1 MYFKNNYFSFRRKK
15 PLDSDYYGTR
25 TEMPYGLS
33 LEMLENL
40 YKEIQ
45 SIGLEEYS
53 PLIDAQT
60 WNDLELSDCF
70 KLINYAQSAPGFYYL
85 YRSLKKPELESA
97 SVILKNRAAEFFHHN
112 SSIRNSLS
120 KIFSSMREH
129 KFLDILRLIKTINLP
144 VFYYRLCIILRVLSV
159 ISILSILL
167 IPSGRGLLAVI
178 CMFVVN
184 MFVYGRIARFTEG
197 TVPALGALMIFI
209 RNSKTIL
216 KLLQKNNFPENTGI
230 NKIADEISSVLK
242 VLEPLQ
248 KSSKFLGQSF
258 SSPENISASLWMY
271 LDIFFHLSAVSFY
284 KSLDSISENRD
295 SVYKLYL
302 LCGRIDFLISL
313 ASARKG
319 FEQAGLAICTPVLK
333 DQSRNI
339 NAENLY
345 MPVIPEAVGNSILIE
360 KPGILLTGANM
371 AGKSTFLRTVG
382 LNAVCAQSLG
392 FCFADSW
399 ESGLFI
405 VKSSIDKKDSTQDGE
420 SLYFAEAQRIGE
432 ILNTA
437 SESKTAVLCLFD
449 ELLSGTNTEER
460 EAAVAA
466 ILRGICSMNALTVSA
481 THDLSIVEE
490 FKSIM
495 SLKYFTYRIEDGGL
509 HFDYKI
515 RDGRAGNGNAVSLL
529 RYLGYPENI
538 VSDAESRLF

>member
-1 MYFKNNYFSFRRKK
+1 MQFKNIYFSLRRKK
-15 PLDSDYYGTR
+15 SAGSDYYGTR

-33 LEMLENL
+33 LEVIENL
-40 YKEIQ
+40 HSEIH
-45 SIGLEEYS
+45 SIGLEENR
-53 PLIDAQT
+53 PLVDEQT
-60 WNDLELSDCF
+60 WKDLELSDF
-70 KLINYAQSAPGFYYL
+70 FNLINYAQSAPGFYYL
-85 YRSLKKPELESA
+85 YRSLKNPELESD
-97 SVILKNRAAEFFHHN
+97 SVLQKNRAADYFHNN
-112 SSIRNSLS
+112 SSIRDSLS
-120 KIFSSMREH
+120 KIFTSMREH
-129 KFLDILRLIKTINLP
+129 QFLDILRLIKTINLP

-159 ISILSILL
+159 LSIVSILL
-167 IPSGRGLLAVI
+167 IPGGRGILAVLS
-178 CMFVVN
+178 MFVVN

-197 TVPALGALMIFI
+197 TVPALGALMSFLQK
-209 RNSKTIL
+209 SKTIL

-230 NKIADEISSVLK
+230 HKISDEISSVLSS
-242 VLEPLQ
+242 LEPLQ
-248 KSSKFLGQSF
+248 KSSRFLGQTF
-258 SSPENISASLWMY
+258 ASPENLSASLWMY

-295 SVYKLYL
+295 SVYSLYL

-319 FEQAGLAICTPVLK
+319 MEEAGLAICTPVLK
-333 DQSRNI
+333 EHIRSI
-339 NAENLY
+339 YTEKLY

-382 LNAVCAQSLG
+382 LNAVCGQSLG

-399 ESGLFI
+399 KSGLYI

-432 ILNTA
+432 ILKTA
-437 SESKTAVLCLFD
+437 SESKTTILCLFD

-466 ILRGICSMNALTVSA
+466 ILRGVCSMNALTVSA

-490 FKSIM
+490 FKSFM

-509 HFDYKI
+509 FFDYKI
-515 RDGRAGNGNAVSLL
+515 RNGRAGNGNAVRLL

-538 VSDAESRLF
+538 VSDAELRLF